1 MDLIIFITGL
11 CIGSFLN
18 VCIYRLPLNQS
29 IIKPS
34 SFCPKCKTPLKWYH
48 NIPVL
53 SYFILRGKCAFCG
66 EKISI
71 RYLAVEIITGALL
84 LINYRIFSINFDF
97 FYYSLFVC
105 LLIIVIFVDLKH
117 MIIPDEISIGG
128 IIAGFV
134 MSFFSSNIRWEQSL
148 IGILIGGGILYA
160 IILIYYLF
168 TKKEGMGG
176 GDVKLLGMIGAFL
189 GYKSIFFV
197 IFSASLIGTVIAVPF
212 MIIKRKSK
220 NFAIPF
226 GPFLSIGALIYL
238 YFGDEIIRLFFNNFH

>member
-1 MDLIIFITGL
+1 MDLIVFIFGL

-34 SFCPKCKTPLKWYH
+34 SFCPKCNTPLKWYH

-53 SYFILRGKCAFCG
+53 SYFILRGKCAYCG
-66 EKISI
+66 ERISI

-84 LINYRIFSINFDF
+84 LINYRIFSLSFDF

-128 IIAGFV
+128 VIAGFL
-134 MSFFSSNIRWEQSL
+134 MSFFSSNITFKESL
-148 IGILIGGGILYA
+148 IGILVGGGILYA
-160 IILIYYLF
+160 IIWIYYIF

-176 GDVKLLGMIGAFL
+176 GDVKLLAMIGAFL
-189 GYKSIFFV
+189 GYRSIFFV
-197 IFSASLIGTVIAVPF
+197 IFSASIIGTIIAVPF
-212 MIIKRKSK
+212 MILKGKGRD
-220 NFAIPF
+220 FAIPF

-238 YFGDEIIRLFFNNFH
+238 YFGDEIIKLFLYNFQ

>member
-1 MDLIIFITGL
+1 MDLIIFIIGL

-18 VCIYRLPLNQS
+18 VCIYRLPLGQS

-34 SFCPKCKTPLKWYH
+34 SYCPKCKTPLKWYH

-53 SYFILRGKCAFCG
+53 SYFILRGRCAFCG
-66 EKISI
+66 ENISI

-84 LINYRIFSINFDF
+84 LVNYHIFSINFDF

-238 YFGDEIIRLFFNNFH
+238 YFGDEIIKLFFNNFH